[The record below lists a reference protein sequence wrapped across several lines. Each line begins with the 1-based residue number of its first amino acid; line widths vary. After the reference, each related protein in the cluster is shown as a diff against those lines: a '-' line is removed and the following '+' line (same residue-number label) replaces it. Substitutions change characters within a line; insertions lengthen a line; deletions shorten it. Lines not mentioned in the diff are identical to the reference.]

1 MGREEEEEEEREGVG
16 GKRRK
21 RGREWGGKRRKRG
34 REWGGKRGRKWGG
47 KRRKRGREEEEEREG
62 RGDES
67 KLCTREPTSSL
78 ASMSMCTW
86 CSSMDMIRVAM
97 RESRLVS
104 PEQRHIAQAIV
115 NSQTSRCPLIS
126 MKSLNVGIL

>member
-1 MGREEEEEEEREGVG
+1 MGREEEGGSGEGG
-16 GKRRK
+16 G
-21 RGREWGGKRRKRG
+21 GREWGGRREGGSGEGGGG
-34 REWGGKRGRKWGG
+34 REWGGSGEGV
-47 KRRKRGREEEEEREG
+47 GREEEGGSGEG

-67 KLCTREPTSSL
+67 KLCMREPTSSL

-104 PEQRHIAQAIV
+104 PEHTRHKAIRQPDV
-115 NSQTSRCPLIS
+115 L
-126 MKSLNVGIL
+126 